1 MRLSPGARVGPYEIR
16 RLLGAGGMGEV
27 YCAHDLRLGRDVAIK
42 VLPES
47 VSSDRDRLRRF
58 EREARAAA
66 ALNHPSILA
75 VYDVGSYHG
84 SPYLVSELLEGET
97 LRERLRTGVFT
108 AEKALEVAGPL
119 AQALAA
125 AHERG
130 IVHRD
135 VKPENVFL
143 TRDGHVKVL
152 DFGLAKLR
160 PGPEQMGEDSP
171 TNTRSTASGTV
182 LGTVSY
188 MPPEQLRGQATDAR
202 SDVFSFGVVL
212 YEMLAGRRPFRGE
225 SGADVM
231 AAILHQSPA
240 KLVDLDVAVSPQLE
254 RIIERCVQKRPE
266 DRFDSAHEL
275 VVALEAVSG
284 AESAGRPAL
293 SGAMARVLR
302 GWARRRWG
310 PVTAL
315 VLLAIGAAVG
325 WGIWRSRS
333 GTRGGGAPITSL
345 AVLPLKNYS
354 GDASQDFLAD
364 GMTDA
369 LIADLAQIRALR
381 VISRTSMMQYRDTK
395 KAAPEIAREL
405 GVEGI
410 LEGSVVRLGSR
421 VRVTAQLIDARRDRH
436 LWASNYE
443 REMRDVLALQRE
455 VVSAISGEIRVQ
467 VTPQEKERLAVQRT
481 VAPDAYEAALKAR
494 VLLEHATTEKEIRS
508 AVELFRRATQQDPLY
523 APAWAGLAEATWW
536 LAGVGFEFVPP
547 GSVRD
552 EARRAAERALEL
564 DDLLPE
570 AHNARA
576 VIAYDAEWDLEAAE
590 RHYRRALELRP
601 GYAAAHN
608 NYGQMLFNFTNRFA
622 EAREHLQMAR
632 GLDPFSPWN
641 DINGCGILHYE
652 RRFDRA
658 IEECGRA
665 LARSPGNF
673 VLHWIEGQD
682 FLARG
687 EPDRAVAAFEAMIE
701 PSGRNLNFLAHLALA
716 YGRAGRREDAR
727 RILHELRDLS
737 KVRYVSPVQLA
748 FAHLGLGERDE
759 AFRLLD
765 RAVDERTPL
774 LATMW
779 SADPIFDVFRG
790 DARYEQIRARL
801 RLLVKPMTGAAGT
814 RS

>member
-16 RLLGAGGMGEV
+16 RLLGSGGMGEV
-27 YCAHDLRLGRDVAIK
+27 YCAHDPRLGRDVAIK

-47 VSSDRDRLRRF
+47 VSSDRERLRRF

-66 ALNHPSILA
+66 ALNHPGILA
-75 VYDVGSYHG
+75 VYDVGSHGG

-97 LRERLRTGVFT
+97 LRQRLRTGVFT

-171 TNTRSTASGTV
+171 TNTKSTASGTV

-395 KAAPEIAREL
+395 KPAPEIAREL

-467 VTPQEKERLAVQRT
+467 VTPQERERLAVQRT
-481 VAPDAYEAALKAR
+481 VAPDAYEAVLKAR
-494 VLLEHATTEKEIRS
+494 VLLEHAITEKEIRS

-523 APAWAGLAEATWW
+523 APAWAGLAEATWT
-536 LAGVGFEFVPP
+536 LAAIGFEFVPP
-547 GSVRD
+547 GSVRE
-552 EARRAAERALEL
+552 EARRAADRALEL

-570 AHNARA
+570 AHNGRA
-576 VIAYDAEWDLEAAE
+576 LIAWDAEWDLEAAE

-601 GYAAAHN
+601 GYAAAHHL
-608 NYGQMLFNFTNRFA
+608 YGQMLVTVTRFD
-622 EAREHLQMAR
+622 EAREHLRTAR

-641 DINGCGILHYE
+641 DIDDCATLHFE

-673 VLHWIEGQD
+673 IVRWVEGSA

-687 EPDRAVAAFEAMIE
+687 EPDRAVAALEATIE
-701 PSGRNLNFLAHLALA
+701 PSGRNLNFLAHLGLA
-716 YGRAGRREDAR
+716 YGQAGRREDAR
-727 RILHELRDLS
+727 RILRELQDLS

-748 FAHLGLGERDE
+748 FAHLGLGERDQ

-765 RAVDERTPL
+765 RAVDERTPV
-774 LATMW
+774 LAAMW
-779 SADPIFDVFRG
+779 SGDPMFDGFRG

-801 RLLVKPMTGAAGT
+801 RVLVKPMTGATGN